1 MEDKIRDLVKEMFD
15 SGMSLDQAIEEFSDI
30 AAEEDFKR
38 CRNESNKK

>member
-1 MEDKIRDLVKEMFD
+1 MEKEIEELVKKLFD